1 MAGIAG
7 AADQPCGCDRV
18 SPGTQHYEKAE
29 TPLAPECALRH
40 EPPFHSTYAGWP
52 NVSRIDLVADP
63 CEVGDA
69 LLCRGY
75 DGLGAG
81 DSESARACF
90 RAAATL
96 RPELGDVWAALG
108 DTDIDRA
115 PVTAAAAYAR
125 AVHADGGRRDWRLAL
140 AGALLAAGSAQAVD
154 SFATLVAER
163 PDWAAA
169 RRGLARA
176 LRAAGRRDEAVAE
189 FREAVVLDPRD
200 RGTLADLAGLLAEAG
215 EPVAALELLQPVLRS
230 DPDDAALQA
239 AAGRAWLGLGETARA
254 RTALE
259 RSAAND
265 PTDHCG
271 ARGVLA
277 LLESGATAEL
287 TPGYVRALFDRY
299 ADRFDRDL
307 VEKLD
312 YHAPTVLRG
321 AVDAVTGGRTGLRV
335 LDLGCG
341 TGLAGVAFRSL
352 AGELAGID
360 LAPRMVE
367 KARARGVYDR
377 LAVADAV
384 AALRGD
390 ADGWDLVVATD
401 VFVYIGDL
409 GPVLEAASDA
419 LRPGGMLA
427 ATVERLDGDGFALGP
442 ARRYAHAESYVRARA
457 ASAGFTVSLLESSS
471 PRRER
476 GQPVPG
482 FMFVL
487 TKAWRP
493 ILTSGGN

>member
-1 MAGIAG
+1 MIEPL
-7 AADQPCGCDRV
+7 DQPRGCDRV
-18 SPGTQHYEKAE
+18 SPGTQPDENPE
-29 TPLAPECALRH
+29 TTLAPDCALRH
-40 EPPFHSTYAGWP
+40 AESFHSSYPCWP
-52 NVSRIDLVADP
+52 KVSPIDLVADP

-75 DGLGAG
+75 ERLGAG

-90 RAAATL
+90 RAAAAL

-108 DTDIDRA
+108 DTEIDRSPA
-115 PVTAAAAYAR
+115 TAATAYAW
-125 AVHADGGRRDWRLAL
+125 AVHADGFRRDWRLAL
-140 AGALLAAGSAQAVD
+140 AGAWLAAGCEQAVD
-154 SFATLVAER
+154 AFAALVAER

-176 LRAAGRRDEAVAE
+176 MRDAGRKDEAVRE
-189 FREAVVLDPRD
+189 FREAVVLDPQD
-200 RGTLADLAGLLAEAG
+200 RGALVDLAALLTEAG
-215 EPVAALELLQPVLRS
+215 EAVAALELLQPGLRN

-254 RTALE
+254 RAALE

-265 PTDHCG
+265 PIDHYG
-271 ARGVLA
+271 ARGALA
-277 LLESGATAEL
+277 ALESGPSAEL

-307 VEKLD
+307 VERLD

-341 TGLAGVAFRSL
+341 TGLAGVAFRSM
-352 AGELAGID
+352 AAELVGVD

-367 KARARGVYDR
+367 KSRARGVYDR

-384 AALRGD
+384 AALRGETG
-390 ADGWDLVVATD
+390 GWDLVVATD

-409 GPVLEAASDA
+409 GPVFEAAAAA
-419 LRPGGMLA
+419 LHPGGLLA

-442 ARRYAHAESYVRARA
+442 SRRYAHAESYVRARA
-457 ASAGFTVSLLESSS
+457 AVAGFSVSLLETSS

-487 TKAWRP
+487 TKV
-493 ILTSGGN
+493 